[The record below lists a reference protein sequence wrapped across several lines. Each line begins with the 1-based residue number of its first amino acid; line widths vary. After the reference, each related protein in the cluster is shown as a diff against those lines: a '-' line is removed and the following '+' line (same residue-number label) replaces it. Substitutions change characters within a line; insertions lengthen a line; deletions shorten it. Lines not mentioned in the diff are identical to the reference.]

1 MGLMRNKFRY
11 ETTSP
16 YILTLFFLLGMIMV
30 MNSCGSGTY
39 SEEWK
44 LRFYSHRRL
53 VAFLKN
59 MGFSGYT
66 LKTSQEVTRNS
77 KGTALKFINW
87 KRKTAVI
94 ASCDGSLEE
103 INLPSNHVWLD
114 DQNRP
119 LAWLYEDKVY
129 YQNGMVEDPPFI
141 ADQRADPAGIYFMKP
156 VVSEKDKRTT
166 EGTSVFSIQSPDVPV
181 VTIWRFHGKRVFS
194 KGNRVFV
201 FGNYFDTRKDQSE
214 LYIFQSKG
222 KKLVQLEKVIIR
234 RPHTSPAPFIVEDF
248 SPWSDE
254 VLFCDVHDG
263 LSRSEWYLFDLG
275 TRVMK
280 RIGKEP
286 FFGGRAFFLECDVM
300 KRVVEREKKIEK

>member
-1 MGLMRNKFRY
+1 MGLIRNKIKHK
-11 ETTSP
+11 TIIP
-16 YILTLFFLLGMIMV
+16 CILTLLFLLGMIMV
-30 MNSCGSGTY
+30 MDGCGSGAY
-39 SEEWK
+39 REEGN
-44 LRFYSHRRL
+44 LRFYSHKKL
-53 VAFLKN
+53 VAFLKD

-77 KGTALKFINW
+77 KGTALRFIKWEN
-87 KRKTAVI
+87 AVI
-94 ASCDGSLEE
+94 ASCDGFLEE
-103 INLPSNHVWLD
+103 VKLPSDDIWLN

-119 LAWLYEDKVY
+119 LAWLYEGKVY

-166 EGTSVFSIQSPDVPV
+166 DGTSVFSIHSPDVPL
-181 VTIWRFHGKRVFS
+181 VTIWRFHGGRIFS
-194 KGNRVFV
+194 KNNRVFV
-201 FGNYFDTRKDQSE
+201 FGNYFDTRKEQSE
-214 LYIFQSKG
+214 LYIFQSQG
-222 KKLVQLEKVIIR
+222 KKFVQLEKVIIR
-234 RPHTSPAPFIVEDF
+234 RPHTSPAPFVVEDF

-280 RIGKEP
+280 RIGKVP
-286 FFGGRAFFLECDVM
+286 LFGGRAFFLECDVV